1 MKKWLGMICIGILMT
16 TTTACGS
23 GGSKELASKEK
34 PVIKEGKTI
43 VTLSI
48 QQPSEFMQIAEKK
61 FEGKYPDIDL
71 QIQNTEDY
79 EKYTTTTNT
88 ALLSG
93 KGPDIF
99 EINGRM
105 PIDDYVSKQ
114 LLLNMNDL
122 LDQDKTLDK
131 NDLQMDVLEVLKL
144 NGGLYR
150 VPSGFGM
157 SVFVG
162 DGNVIKNSTVKID
175 DKSWN
180 WNTFEEISKQLIQQ
194 AEKGGKKHFYA
205 LADYPADSFLRGMVM
220 DNYGEFVD
228 RTAKKAKFNSPEFV
242 ELMQNIKKM
251 FDEKVMTEQ
260 LGKMDNQ
267 LFSHASLMSPIDF
280 IDGLYSYFENPVLLQ
295 KPYTEQSEGTQ
306 IFPLSEIAIRANS
319 PVKDEAW
326 KFISFLLSDE
336 AQSLQER
343 EGFSLLASVD
353 DKKLN
358 EIQEQVK
365 SGTYKSRDGKKAK
378 VSDEQFTQFKHL
390 VHSAYRYVDADVK
403 VLSIISEESEF
414 FFSGQKSAEEVA
426 KLIQN
431 KVTIYLNE

>member
-1 MKKWLGMICIGILMT
+1 MKKWLCMIFIGILMT

-23 GGSKELASKEK
+23 GGSKELESKEK

-48 QQPSEFMQIAEKK
+48 QQPSKFMQIAEKK
-61 FEGKYPDIDL
+61 FEKKYPEIDL
-71 QIQNTEDY
+71 QIQTTDEY
-79 EKYTTTTNT
+79 SEYQTTTNT

-93 KGPDIF
+93 KGSDIF
-99 EINGRM
+99 EISGL
-105 PIDDYVSKQ
+105 PIDDYVSKK
-114 LLLNMNDL
+114 LLLNMD
-122 LDQDKTLDK
+122 DSMEQDKTLNK
-131 NDLQMDVLEVLKL
+131 SDLKMNILELLKV
-144 NGGLYR
+144 NGGMYAMPL
-150 VPSGFGM
+150 GFGM
-157 SVFVG
+157 NLFVG
-162 DGNVIKNSTVKID
+162 DGNAIKNSTVKID

-194 AEKGGKKHFYA
+194 AEKGGKKQFYA
-205 LADYPADSFLRGMVM
+205 LANYPADSILMKMVS
-220 DNYGEFVD
+220 DNYAEFVD
-228 RTAKKAKFNSPEFV
+228 LTAKKAKFDSPEFV

-260 LGKMDNQ
+260 LGKTDNQ
-267 LFSHASLMSPIDF
+267 LFSHVNLTSVDF
-280 IDGLYSYFENPVLLQ
+280 IGGLYSHFENPVLLQ
-295 KPYTEQSEGTQ
+295 QPHIGKSEGTP
-306 IFPLSEIAIRANS
+306 IFPLSQIAIRANS

-365 SGTYKSRDGKKAK
+365 SGTYKFLDGKKAK
-378 VSDEQFTQFKHL
+378 VSDEEFMQFKHL
-390 VHSAYRYVDADVK
+390 VNGTYRYEDADAK
-403 VLSIISEESEF
+403 VFNMIYEDCLF

-431 KVTIYLNE
+431 KVTIYVNE

>member
-48 QQPSEFMQIAEKK
+48 QQPSEFIQIAEKK
-61 FEGKYPDIDL
+61 FEEKYPEIDL
-71 QIQNTEDY
+71 QIQTTEDY
-79 EKYTTTTNT
+79 ETYTKTTNT

-99 EINGRM
+99 GISGL
-105 PIDDYVSKQ
+105 PIDDYLSKK
-114 LLLNMNDL
+114 LLLNMD
-122 LDQDKTLDK
+122 DSMEQDKTLNK
-131 NDLQMDVLEVLKL
+131 SDLKMNVLELLKV
-144 NGGLYR
+144 NGGMYAMPL
-150 VPSGFGM
+150 GFGM

-162 DGNVIKNSTVKID
+162 DGNAIKNSTVKID

-180 WNTFEEISKQLIQQ
+180 WSTFEEISKELIQQ
-194 AEKGGKKHFYA
+194 AEKGGKKQFYA
-205 LADYPADSFLRGMVM
+205 LANYPADSILTKMVS
-220 DNYGEFVD
+220 DNYAEFVD
-228 RTAKKAKFNSPEFV
+228 LTAKKAKFDSPEFV

-260 LGKMDNQ
+260 LGKTDNQ
-267 LFSHASLMSPIDF
+267 LFSHANLTSVDF
-280 IDGLYSYFENPVLLQ
+280 IGGLYLYSHFENPVLLQ
-295 KPYTEQSEGTQ
+295 QPHIGKSEGTP
-306 IFPLSEIAIRANS
+306 IHPLSQIAIRANS

-336 AQSLQER
+336 AQSLQAR
-343 EGFSLLASVD
+343 EGFSLLASVN

-365 SGTYKSRDGKKAK
+365 SGTYKFLDGKKPK
-378 VSDEQFTQFKHL
+378 VSDEEFMQFKHL
-390 VHSAYRYVDADVK
+390 VNGTYRYEDADVK
-403 VLSIISEESEF
+403 VFNMIYEDSVF

>member
-1 MKKWLGMICIGILMT
+1 MKKWLGMICVGILIT

-23 GGSKELASKEK
+23 GGSEELASKEK
-34 PVIKEGKTI
+34 QVIKEGKT
-43 VTLSI
+43 VLTLSI
-48 QQPSEFMQIAEKK
+48 QQPSEFLKTAEKK
-61 FEGKYPDIDL
+61 FEKKYPDIDL
-71 QIQNTEDY
+71 QIQTTEDY
-79 EKYTTTTNT
+79 EKYTKTTNT

-99 EINGRM
+99 EITGRM
-105 PIDDYVSKQ
+105 PIDDFVSKK
-114 LLLNMNDL
+114 LLLNMD
-122 LDQDKTLDK
+122 DSIEQDKTLNK
-131 NDLQMDVLEVLKL
+131 SDLKMNVLELMKV
-144 NGGLYR
+144 NGGMYAMPL
-150 VPSGFGM
+150 GFGM
-157 SVFVG
+157 SLFVG

-180 WNTFEEISKQLIQQ
+180 WNTFEDISKQLIQQ
-194 AEKGGKKHFYA
+194 AEKGGKKQFYA
-205 LADYPADSFLRGMVM
+205 LAYYPADSILTGMVS
-220 DNYGEFVD
+220 DNYAEFVD
-228 RTAKKAKFNSPEFV
+228 LTAKKAKFDSPEFV

-251 FDEKVMTEQ
+251 FDEKVMTEE
-260 LGKMDNQ
+260 LAKTDNQ
-267 LFSHASLMSPIDF
+267 LFSHVNVTSVDF
-280 IDGLYSYFENPVLLQ
+280 IGGLYSHFENPVLLQ
-295 KPYTEQSEGTQ
+295 QPHIGKSEGTR
-306 IFPLSEIAIRANS
+306 IFPLSQIAIRANS

-365 SGTYKSRDGKKAK
+365 SGTYKFLDGKKAK
-378 VSDEQFTQFKHL
+378 VSDEEYTQFKDL
-390 VHSAYRYVDADVK
+390 VHGTYRYEDADAK
-403 VLSIISEESEF
+403 VIRMIYEDSVF